1 MYNNITI
8 THYLHRI
15 LNYII
20 LFFPLS
26 LILGNAAINISTTL
40 VSLIVIYFF
49 FFKEKIFYFKDKI
62 LIYVFFL
69 FLYVFVN
76 SIINSGNLENIL
88 KSLSNLRYLFL
99 SVGVLLVLKKFS
111 FKEKKIFVYSNLFL
125 ILFVCLDIIF
135 QYLFYRDVFGF
146 FPGMCPKGVSAI
158 CYRFSGPFGDELVAG
173 SYLSQI
179 GLLFLLQFKFLF
191 QNLKIDTLNYK
202 DLSFIFLFVVILIS
216 GERTAILIFSFCLI
230 IYFLL
235 RGKIINIIL
244 IFLSLFLTI
253 FILSQVSESV
263 KYRFLKINIVND
275 NRLDHLN
282 IFDQIKKSPW
292 GNHYIA
298 AYELFNEKPLIGH
311 GPKTF
316 RYLCKKT
323 KIEQQL
329 IKENRFYSSCSTH
342 PHNYLFEFLSE
353 YGIIGAALFII
364 FIFIIFFKVLK
375 IGNKSFSEEKFLS
388 LAIGALLLSV
398 MIPLKPSGSF
408 FSTFNASML
417 FYLFGHF
424 LYYLR
429 KIR

>member
-1 MYNNITI
+1 MYNNIKI
-8 THYLHRI
+8 THYLHTI

-26 LILGNAAINISTTL
+26 LILGNAAINISTAL

-49 FFKEKIFYFKDKI
+49 FFKEKIFNFKDKI

-69 FLYVFVN
+69 FLYIFVN
-76 SIINSGNLENIL
+76 SVINSENLENIL
-88 KSLSNLRYLFL
+88 KSLSNLRYFFL
-99 SVGVLLVLKKFS
+99 SIGVLLVLKKFT
-111 FKEKKIFVYSNLFL
+111 FKEKKIFVYSNFFL

-135 QYLFYRDVFGF
+135 QYLFYRDIFGLL
-146 FPGMCPKGVSAI
+146 PGMCPNGLTVI
-158 CYRFSGPFGDELVAG
+158 CFRFSGPFGDELVAG

-179 GLLFLLQFKFLF
+179 GLLFLLQFKFLN
-191 QNLKIDTLNYK
+191 QNLKTDSLNYK
-202 DLSFIFLFVVILIS
+202 DLSFIFLFIVILIS
-216 GERTAILIFSFCLI
+216 GERTATLIFLLFLV

-235 RGKIINIIL
+235 RGKVKNIIL
-244 IFLSLFLTI
+244 IFFSLILTI
-253 FILSQVSESV
+253 FILSQISDSV
-263 KYRFLKINIVND
+263 KVRFLKLNIVND

-282 IFDQIKKSPW
+282 IFDKIKKSPW
-292 GNHYIA
+292 GNHYVA
-298 AYELFNEKPLIGH
+298 AYELFNDKPLIGH

-329 IKENRFYSSCSTH
+329 IKENSFYSSCSTH

-364 FIFIIFFKVLK
+364 FILIIFFNVLK

-424 LYYLR
+424 LFYLR